1 MKNKRDK
8 FYYKGSPSVG
18 VKATD
23 FPHLLDGG
31 SWKCIDGYTPGKLSA
46 KSRMEMYLGWLLALG
61 MVKVDAQC
69 MMMDLYWDCYEELRA
84 NGHLRNPEEL

>member
-1 MKNKRDK
+1 
-8 FYYKGSPSVG
+8 
-18 VKATD
+18 
-23 FPHLLDGG
+23 
-31 SWKCIDGYTPGKLSA
+31 
-46 KSRMEMYLGWLLALG
+46 MYLGWLLALG